1 MNGRLVFRMFVVL
14 MVVAAAF
21 GARSVEAATIL
32 KFSHTDQMQG
42 AR

>member
-1 MNGRLVFRMFVVL
+1 MFVVL

-21 GARSVEAATIL
+21 GSSSAEAATIL